1 MTSWNPI
8 AREGLGKAR
17 ASGRVVLIMDQT
29 KASDRH
35 QILMLSRRFGERALP
50 LAWRAEAT
58 EGTVGFAVQ
67 KELLKAVAPW
77 LPQQTEVCLMADRFY
92 GTPDLITF
100 AIAKGWGMP
109 RPIQRSTKK
118 PATSTRKPE
127 PQQIILAHPGD
138 APHRQA
144 ALVRPAN
151 PATSGSRPK
160 LMGSER
166 SSLSR
171 HWTYRA

>member
-8 AREGLGKAR
+8 AREGLGKAS

-92 GTPDLITF
+92 GTPDLIAF
-100 AIAKGWGMP
+100 AIAKGWGH
-109 RPIQRSTKK
+109 RAHVLR
-118 PATSTRKPE
+118 TSSRAGSVSNRANC
-127 PQQIILAHPGD
+127 AHPS
-138 APHRQA
+138 A
-144 ALVRPAN
+144 
-151 PATSGSRPK
+151 SR
-160 LMGSER
+160 GCC
-166 SSLSR
+166 
-171 HWTYRA
+171 W

>member
-58 EGTVGFAVQ
+58 EGTIGFAVQ

-77 LPQQTEVCLMADRFY
+77 LPQQAETDGGRDQSAGLPV
-92 GTPDLITF
+92 
-100 AIAKGWGMP
+100 
-109 RPIQRSTKK
+109 
-118 PATSTRKPE
+118 
-127 PQQIILAHPGD
+127 
-138 APHRQA
+138 
-144 ALVRPAN
+144 
-151 PATSGSRPK
+151 
-160 LMGSER
+160 
-166 SSLSR
+166 
-171 HWTYRA
+171 